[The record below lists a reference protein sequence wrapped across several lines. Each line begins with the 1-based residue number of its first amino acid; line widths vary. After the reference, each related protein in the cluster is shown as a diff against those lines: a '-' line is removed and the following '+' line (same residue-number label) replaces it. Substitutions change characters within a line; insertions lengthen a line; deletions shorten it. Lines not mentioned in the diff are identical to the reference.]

1 MDLRSKFHW
10 NPKRLVPPLALMVIA
25 IGYLSQVGS
34 FGDHTAAEA
43 PELYGTVLFGLSIL
57 VFLLALLPSAKAR
70 EKHNLI
76 QHTEEKLD
84 WKIAVQM
91 FVAVAA
97 FIAFVFI
104 AGFYVAIPLFLVL
117 FLNLVSRMSLITSAS
132 FAVVALAL
140 TWFLFSYVLSLEVFT
155 GYLAN
160 YF

>member
-1 MDLRSKFHW
+1 
-10 NPKRLVPPLALMVIA
+10 
-25 IGYLSQVGS
+25 
-34 FGDHTAAEA
+34 
-43 PELYGTVLFGLSIL
+43 

-70 EKHNLI
+70 EKHSLI
-76 QHTEEKLD
+76 QHTEDKLD
-84 WKIAVQM
+84 WKIAVKM

-117 FLNLVSRMSLITSAS
+117 FLKLVSRMSLITSAS